1 MPRSKALPKVRAWR
15 EDGRMIPPFRARI
28 SLASLALAGA
38 LLGLAPPARADAW
51 SALKG
56 RIFVSASEFGS
67 GYSSDAEMIAAIKKQ
82 STTVIKGENAWTL
95 NLAVFLKEPAGAN
108 KINIVYYD
116 VSKKRDQV
124 NFSEV
129 DVKPDQKMVE
139 LNGIALSSD
148 LGFVKGH
155 KYDVLATRIVGGK
168 EKVYAKATMTLK

>member
-1 MPRSKALPKVRAWR
+1 MTRTPSNGSPLRAGVVAVVLLVALLALP
-15 EDGRMIPPFRARI
+15 
-28 SLASLALAGA
+28 S
-38 LLGLAPPARADAW
+38 PARADAW

-56 RIFVSASEFGS
+56 HIYVSETEFGS
-67 GYSSDAEMIAAIKKQ
+67 GYPSDAAMIAAIKKQ
-82 STTVIKGENAWTL
+82 STTVVKGDNAWTL
-95 NLAVFLKEPAGAN
+95 NLAVFLKEAAGAN

-116 VSKKRDQV
+116 LSAKHEQV
-124 NFSEV
+124 NFSEI

>member
-1 MPRSKALPKVRAWR
+1 MVVMTRSSTNPRLV
-15 EDGRMIPPFRARI
+15 
-28 SLASLALAGA
+28 LALSLVAAGVA
-38 LLGLAPPARADAW
+38 GLAPAARADAW

-56 RIFVSASEFGS
+56 HIFVSDTEFGS
-67 GYSSDAEMIAAIKKQ
+67 AYDSDAAMVSAIKKQ
-82 STTVIKGENAWTL
+82 SKSVIKGDNAWTI
-95 NLAVFLKEPAGAN
+95 NLVVFLKEPAGAN

-116 VSKKRDQV
+116 LSNKREQV

-129 DVKPDQKMVE
+129 DVKPDQKMVQ

-155 KYDVLATRIVGGK
+155 KFDVLATRIVGGK